1 VITQQFRLH
10 KQKACDTL
18 LLTEQLERYFF
29 SFCLPVMARSEPMT
43 YEERIRRE
51 RQQMS
56 KSFAKLADFLLD
68 SYVEASFMTASEL
81 AQALNL
87 DAATVVR
94 FSQHLGYKGFPQLQ
108 REIRSRVKKDLLI
121 HPRQAQVHGSV
132 QNVVATA
139 MYELSRD
146 LDQTRM
152 SLDTDALSQLV
163 ERIGQ
168 ARRIVLLADPPAQPA
183 AYNLIYFLEQGGFTS
198 YLARPGVDD
207 LARTVHTATTQDLL
221 IAVDVAGQSP
231 YIARALNE
239 ARIKEIPTAAI
250 VGTASLASSR
260 AASIVL
266 AARSRPSPGIGMIVV
281 GAIIYALAEALRWHF
296 SERFAGAEQAI
307 GDLSQRIQQPSE

>member
-1 VITQQFRLH
+1 LIGNFVCINKNPVIHFYYARYSKDGFLFVFR
-10 KQKACDTL
+10 QWQGAT
-18 LLTEQLERYFF
+18 
-29 SFCLPVMARSEPMT
+29 MT

-94 FSQHLGYKGFPQLQ
+94 FSQHLGYRGFPQLQ
-108 REIRSRVKKDLLI
+108 REIRARVKKDLLI
-121 HPRQAQVHGSV
+121 HPRQAEVPGSA
-132 QNVVATA
+132 QNVVSTA

-146 LDQTRM
+146 LEQTRM
-152 SLDTDALSQLV
+152 SLDSEAMTKLV
-163 ERIGQ
+163 VKIGE
-168 ARRIVLLADPPAQPA
+168 ARRIILLADPPAQPA

-198 YLARPGVDD
+198 YIARPGVDD
-207 LARTVHTATTQDLL
+207 LARTVHTATSQDLL

-231 YIARALNE
+231 YIARALSE
-239 ARIKEIPTAAI
+239 ARSKEIPTAAI

-296 SERFAGAEQAI
+296 VERFAGAEQAI
-307 GDLSQRIQQPSE
+307 SDLAQRIQQPSE

>member
-1 VITQQFRLH
+1 
-10 KQKACDTL
+10 
-18 LLTEQLERYFF
+18 
-29 SFCLPVMARSEPMT
+29 MT

-121 HPRQAQVHGSV
+121 HPRQAQVHGSA

-231 YIARALNE
+231 YIARALSE

-266 AARSRPSPGIGMIVV
+266 AARSHPSPGIGMIVV
-281 GAIIYALAEALRWHF
+281 GAIIYALSEALRWHF

-307 GDLSQRIQQPSE
+307 SDLSQRIQQPSE